1 MFVAGTPH
9 RAMSSGSLVRTMTSR
24 SRGYDGDVPVDHV
37 ACARGCRRQHAYA
50 SARFSVERQLGHEIA
65 RQKARKSGLPVP
77 TSPNLSYDGRAR
89 GESEVAAI
97 RRQEDHPRR
106 AQPRLQSEGGPRGN
120 CGPPHGGVRDDA
132 L

>member
-1 MFVAGTPH
+1 M
-9 RAMSSGSLVRTMTSR
+9 
-24 SRGYDGDVPVDHV
+24 PVDHV

-97 RRQEDHPRR
+97 RAELDARPVR
-106 AQPRLQSEGGPRGN
+106 ADTNEFVKTKSDAFADPRL
-120 CGPPHGGVRDDA
+120 DA
-132 L
+132 QLAATQAGELFIAGIDAGFCD